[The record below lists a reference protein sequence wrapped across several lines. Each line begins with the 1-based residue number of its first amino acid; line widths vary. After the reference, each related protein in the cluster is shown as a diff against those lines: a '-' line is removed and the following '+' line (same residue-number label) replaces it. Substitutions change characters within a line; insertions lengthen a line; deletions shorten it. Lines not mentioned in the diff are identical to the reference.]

1 VFLPGVQPN
10 DRLQAPLREDP
21 DIIQCMR
28 LIRRNRIGVLA
39 TASLAA
45 TAWAQQITTV
55 AGNGAAGYS
64 GDGGPATQASI
75 NTTVDV
81 ATDSA
86 GNIYLADQNNNRIRK
101 VDAKGIMTTIAGN
114 GSAGFSGDGGPSTQS
129 TINYPT
135 GVCTDA
141 AGNLYFNDLGNFRVR
156 KIDTSGNIT
165 TVAGNGTRGSSG
177 DGGPAT
183 QASMIIPIRCVVD
196 SGGNL
201 YITDQGGH
209 KIRMVNTAGI
219 ISTFAGNGANAGV
232 GTPGTYSG
240 DGGPATAAGLNNPT
254 AITVDPAGNIIF
266 SDQFN
271 QRIRKVDKTGTI
283 TTIAGTGNAGFSGDG
298 GPATSAE
305 VNYPGGLV
313 ADQNGDIYFAD
324 DNNYRIRKI
333 SNGVIST
340 VAGNG
345 VQGYAG
351 DNGPALQ
358 AEFNGQFGVAL
369 DPAGD
374 LYIADSANQRVREIS
389 SLGAAVA
396 PQLSSAGV
404 TNGASF
410 QSGISAGALI
420 TIFGANLSNNVHGIA
435 PFSTVP
441 LPTSLGGARVLINGS
456 PIPLFDV
463 VNIDGN
469 EQISAQ
475 APFEIAGQSTVNLVV
490 DNGRVQSPPIT
501 LNVAVAQPGI
511 FLIDGVN
518 GAFLHGTNSS
528 VVTAANPASAGEVIA
543 VYCTGL
549 GAVTPPGTT
558 GSLASS
564 TTLSYS
570 NAASTVMVGNAPAQ
584 VAFSGLAPAL
594 VGLYQVNFTVPSA
607 TPSGA
612 NSVVLTVNG
621 VASNTAM
628 LQVR

>member
-1 VFLPGVQPN
+1 MRFFRRELISALAAVFL
-10 DRLQAPLREDP
+10 
-21 DIIQCMR
+21 
-28 LIRRNRIGVLA
+28 
-39 TASLAA
+39 AA
-45 TAWAQQITTV
+45 AAWAQQIATV

-75 NTTVDV
+75 NTTVYV
-81 ATDSA
+81 ATDA
-86 GNIYLADQNNNRIRK
+86 LGNLYLADQNNNRIRK
-101 VDAKGIMTTIAGN
+101 VDKNGVMTTIAGN
-114 GSAGFSGDGGPSTQS
+114 GSTGFSGDGGPAAQS

-165 TVAGNGTRGSSG
+165 TVAGNGTRGSTG

-183 QASMIIPIRCVVD
+183 QASMIIPIRCAVD

-209 KIRMVNTAGI
+209 KIRMVNPAGI

-240 DGGPATAAGLNNPT
+240 DGGPAISAGLNNPT
-254 AITVDPAGNIIF
+254 AIAVDPAGNIIF

-283 TTIAGTGNAGFSGDG
+283 TTVAGTGNAGFSGDG
-298 GPATSAE
+298 GPANAAQ

-313 ADQNGDIYFAD
+313 ADQNGDLYFAD

-333 SNGVIST
+333 SNGTIST

-345 VQGYAG
+345 VQGYSG

-369 DPAGD
+369 DSGGN
-374 LYIADSANQRVREIS
+374 LYVADSSNQRIRKVS

-396 PQLSSAGV
+396 PQLSSASV

-420 TIFGANLSNNVHGIA
+420 TVFGADLSNNLHGIA
-435 PFSTVP
+435 PFNTVP
-441 LPTSLGGARVLINGS
+441 LPTSLGGTRVLINGS

-463 VNIDGN
+463 INIGGT

-475 APFEIAGQSTVNLVV
+475 APFEIAGQSTVSLVV
-490 DNGRVQSPPIT
+490 DNGRVQSSPIS
-501 LNVAVAQPGI
+501 LNVAAAQPGI
-511 FLIDGVN
+511 FLIDSAN
-518 GAFLHGTNSS
+518 GAFLHGADNS
-528 VVTAANPASAGEVIA
+528 VVTAAKPASAGEVVV

-549 GAVTPPGTT
+549 GAVTPAGTT
-558 GSLASS
+558 GALASS
-564 TTLSYS
+564 TTLSRT
-570 NAASTVMVGNAPAQ
+570 NATATVTVGGTSAD
-584 VAFSGLAPAL
+584 VSFSGLAPAL
-594 VGLYQVNFTVPSA
+594 VGLYQINFTVPGS

-612 NSVVLTVNG
+612 NNVVVTVNG
-621 VASNTAM
+621 AGSNTAK
-628 LQVR
+628 LQVH